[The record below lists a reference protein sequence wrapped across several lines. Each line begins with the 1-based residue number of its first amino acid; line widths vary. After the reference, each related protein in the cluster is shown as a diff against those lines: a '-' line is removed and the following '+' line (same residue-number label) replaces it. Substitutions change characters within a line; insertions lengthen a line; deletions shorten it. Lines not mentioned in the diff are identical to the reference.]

1 MKRLEQIGAV
11 SWMCLSVM
19 VCILSYRMSLW
30 SPSGPE
36 GGFLPF
42 CAGLMIGFS
51 GLSLLIVERRR
62 RDRISQPPPEGKA
75 GQPAKNVWKRIGYI
89 MVGFAA
95 MAYFMPILGFITTA
109 AIVLTFLFLLTQRQK
124 WKRAVLVAIAFS
136 VCFYFF
142 FNLFDVRLPE
152 GVFGF

>member
-1 MKRLEQIGAV
+1 
-11 SWMCLSVM
+11 
-19 VCILSYRMSLW
+19 
-30 SPSGPE
+30 
-36 GGFLPF
+36 
-42 CAGLMIGFS
+42 
-51 GLSLLIVERRR
+51 
-62 RDRISQPPPEGKA
+62 
-75 GQPAKNVWKRIGYI
+75 